1 MPLEAGRSREVIAH
15 NISEME
21 KAGHPHRQAVAA
33 ALRKA
38 YDGAG
43 TLLLAPSGR
52 ALFMRRS
59 DKASDHQGEWCCPG
73 GSIEAGETPEQAA
86 HRETQEETGY
96 PVGNIT
102 RIDDDDGYVTFRS
115 NVDAEFD
122 PKLNDEHTEF
132 RWASL
137 DAPPEPT
144 HPGVL
149 GMLKRLLGRAIEAGN
164 RESKAEKASEA
175 AGEKEA
181 RAQRQAKA
189 LLGAQDRREYDTN
202 GWFTVYDNPLSK
214 VGVYPY
220 RESSVIKGGDPNKMV
235 GVYRPQEELAD
246 EECVKSFRLMPWT
259 DDHPETLL
267 GPEDKGFVPA
277 EKKGVHGVIGEQTYF
292 KGDTLYGNLKV
303 FSESLAK
310 KIASRKRELSLG
322 YHCDFVP
329 QEGIFEGKSYQY
341 VQRKIRGNHFSSV
354 DYGRMGA
361 GVRVMDAS
369 EKFTFALDMR
379 EERMMAREDEMKDC
393 VDAETQKFI
402 GDSFNSL
409 VAELE
414 KKGYSK
420 EYATK
425 IAGKVAAEKGMTGHH
440 DSKDSTGVKPM
451 SGNAADAT
459 TKTEVKDP
467 SKADDPSK
475 KDDLKPGD
483 AKDRKAARDAKR
495 AARDARRA
503 KDELSEEEE
512 EAEDAA
518 ESAEDAEEEKE
529 DEKDES
535 KEARDRRSA
544 RDRRGGARDWRKAA
558 RDKRHA
564 RDVDFIDTGYGP
576 QPIRGTKGYSG
587 KKAGDSK
594 GMDAAEIAALV
605 NTEVDKRVAAIGPA
619 MRKEEAAKSALYGR
633 LSPLIGAFD
642 HAEMTH
648 TEMAAY
654 GLKKLGAPEAKE
666 PVTALD
672 FYLAGRSQAPTTS
685 QRGAAHDSA
694 ASSISSLVDKYLA
707 A

>member
-1 MPLEAGRSREVIAH
+1 MPLTQKGQEILRRMEQEYGPEKGKSVFYASR
-15 NISEME
+15 N
-21 KAGHPHRQAVAA
+21 
-33 ALRKA
+33 
-38 YDGAG
+38 AG
-43 TLLLAPSGR
+43 TISGVDSAAGALLLAPSGR

-96 PVGNIT
+96 PLGDLT

-115 NVDAEFD
+115 NVDAEFL
-122 PKLNDEHTEF
+122 PKLNEEHIEY

-149 GMLKRLLGRAIEAGN
+149 GMLKRLLGRAIEAGK
-164 RESKAEKASEA
+164 RESTAEKASET
-175 AGEKEA
+175 AGAEEA
-181 RAQRQAKA
+181 EAQRQAKA
-189 LLGAQDRREYDTN
+189 LLTAQDKREWDDN
-202 GWFTVYDNPLSK
+202 GWFEVLDNPLSK

-220 RESSVIKGGDPNKMV
+220 SEASVIKGGDPKKMV
-235 GVYRPQEELAD
+235 GVYRPAEELGS

-259 DDHPETLL
+259 DDHPSALL
-267 GPEDKGFVPA
+267 GDESQGLVPA
-277 EKKGVHGVIGEQTYF
+277 EKKGVHGVIGEKTYF
-292 KGDTLYGNLKV
+292 KDGTLYGNVKV
-303 FSESLAK
+303 FSEALAR
-310 KIASRKRELSLG
+310 KISSGKRELSCG
-322 YHCDFVP
+322 YHCDFIP
-329 QEGIFEGKSYQY
+329 QTGVFAGQPYQY
-341 VQRKIRGNHFSSV
+341 VQRNMRGNHVASV
-354 DYGRMGA
+354 KAGRMGS
-361 GVRVMDAS
+361 GVRVLDAAEPHVLS
-369 EKFTFALDMR
+369 FALDLK
-379 EERMMAREDEMKDC
+379 EPIVAKREDEMKDC
-393 VDAETQKFI
+393 VDSETQKFI

-409 VAELE
+409 VGELE

-440 DSKDSTGVKPM
+440 DSKDSTGAKIM
-451 SGNAADAT
+451 AADAD
-459 TKTEVKDP
+459 TKGDVKDP
-467 SKADDPSK
+467 EGKKDDPSK
-475 KDDLKPGD
+475 KDDLKSGE

-495 AARDARRA
+495 GARDARRA
-503 KDELSEEEE
+503 KDSLSEEEE

-544 RDRRGGARDWRKAA
+544 RDRRGGARDWRKFV

-564 RDVDFIDTGYGP
+564 KDTDFIDTGYGP
-576 QPIRGTKGYSG
+576 QPIRGSKGYSG

-605 NTEVDKRVAAIGPA
+605 NSEVDKRVAAMGPA
-619 MRKEEAAKSALYGR
+619 MRKEEAAKAALYGR
-633 LSPLIGAFD
+633 LSPLVGAFD

-648 TEMAAY
+648 ADMAAY
-654 GLKKLGAPEAKE
+654 GLKKLGAPEAKDKD
-666 PVTALD
+666 PVMALD
-672 FYLAGRSQAPTTS
+672 YFLAGRTQIAEP
-685 QRGAAHDSA
+685 RRAAQDGSGE
-694 ASSISSLVDKYLA
+694 SYLDKYLA